1 MLIMFLGDSITDWFR
16 DHSDPE
22 SLGKGYVKYAAEI
35 LKNKYPFL
43 KFRNLGV
50 NGYSTEKVVNLL
62 NDFDDEIKPDIV
74 SIMVG
79 VNDFCDIHKPKDWKP
94 DLEATEKNY
103 ETIFREIKEK
113 LGSEILVLQPYLAG
127 EHHPYFDR
135 ANLEIVHKKLETEM
149 KKAELKNFVPLDK
162 LINEHFPGKKASV
175 YSKDGVHPQPAGAE
189 YVGGVV
195 AEYMEPIIEKL
206 ISKAA
211 E

>member
-35 LKNKYPFL
+35 LKGKYPFL
-43 KFRNLGV
+43 EFRNLGV

-62 NDFDDEIKPDIV
+62 DDFDDEIKPDIV

-113 LGSEILVLQPYLAG
+113 YVLKMMIHYEKKSDNTVIDAEIG
-127 EHHPYFDR
+127 GGRTIISNRIYFTHNDS
-135 ANLEIVHKKLETEM
+135 L
-149 KKAELKNFVPLDK
+149 
-162 LINEHFPGKKASV
+162 
-175 YSKDGVHPQPAGAE
+175 
-189 YVGGVV
+189 
-195 AEYMEPIIEKL
+195 
-206 ISKAA
+206 
-211 E
+211 